1 MGLIPNVQPEDKELS
16 NYRLDTGA
24 TTETKRAQ
32 NIKHFLENHQT
43 AKILLFL
50 LIILGTSMV
59 SGDGILTP
67 CISVLSAVGG
77 IKALGQAILILL
89 FYVQRFGT
97 DKVGASF
104 ALIILVWFPFLFMIG
119 LYDLFKYDATALRAL
134 NPWYIMKYFI
144 RNGKNAWISLGGVVM
159 CITSPEAMFVD
170 LGHFSVCSIQ
180 ISFSGIHYSQIIV
193 AKCRHLRLDEPSVA
207 AWLVALC
214 QPGDVSDTFYFTI
227 LSPMYW
233 PTFVIAVLAAIIA
246 SQAMISGAFA
256 IIAQS
261 LSLGCFPRVKVY
273 IPEINYLIMIC
284 CVIVTVIFKNTEHI
298 SNAYGI
304 AVVAV
309 MVITTLMVTLIMLVV
324 WKTKIWWIKTF
335 FVVFAF
341 IELMSFTSVL
351 YKFVQGGYLPIAF
364 SLFVMIIMG
373 IWHYVHKQRFVY
385 ELNNKISSDYVSYL
399 VANPD
404 VNRVPGMGLLYSELV
419 QGISPIFSHFI
430 ANIPSIHSVL
440 VFVSIKSFPICKVI
454 LEERCLFRRVE
465 PRDLRMY
472 RCVVR
477 YGYKDKIEESDEFER
492 QLVENLKDFIW
503 HEHLMS
509 ATAEQLRSGGSGDLG
524 AQEEIQFVQR
534 AKDKGVVY
542 LLGVAKPNSSMF
554 KKIVV
559 NYAHSFLRKNFR
571 QGERFLA
578 IPRSRV
584 LRVGMTYET

>member
-1 MGLIPNVQPEDKELS
+1 
-16 NYRLDTGA
+16 
-24 TTETKRAQ
+24 
-32 NIKHFLENHQT
+32 
-43 AKILLFL
+43 
-50 LIILGTSMV
+50 
-59 SGDGILTP
+59 
-67 CISVLSAVGG
+67 
-77 IKALGQAILILL
+77 
-89 FYVQRFGT
+89 
-97 DKVGASF
+97 
-104 ALIILVWFPFLFMIG
+104 
-119 LYDLFKYDATALRAL
+119 
-134 NPWYIMKYFI
+134 
-144 RNGKNAWISLGGVVM
+144 
-159 CITSPEAMFVD
+159 
-170 LGHFSVCSIQ
+170 
-180 ISFSGIHYSQIIV
+180 
-193 AKCRHLRLDEPSVA
+193 
-207 AWLVALC
+207 
-214 QPGDVSDTFYFTI
+214 
-227 LSPMYW
+227 
-233 PTFVIAVLAAIIA
+233 
-246 SQAMISGAFA
+246 
-256 IIAQS
+256 
-261 LSLGCFPRVKVY
+261 
-273 IPEINYLIMIC
+273 MIC

-351 YKFVQGGYLPIAF
+351 YKFVQGGYLPLAF
-364 SLFVMIIMG
+364 SLFLMIFMG
-373 IWHYVHKQRFVY
+373 IWHYVHKQRYVY

-419 QGISPIFSHFI
+419 QGIPPIFSHFI

-440 VFVSIKSFPICKVI
+440 VFVSIKSIPISKVI

>member
-1 MGLIPNVQPEDKELS
+1 M
-16 NYRLDTGA
+16 
-24 TTETKRAQ
+24 
-32 NIKHFLENHQT
+32 
-43 AKILLFL
+43 
-50 LIILGTSMV
+50 
-59 SGDGILTP
+59 
-67 CISVLSAVGG
+67 
-77 IKALGQAILILL
+77 
-89 FYVQRFGT
+89 
-97 DKVGASF
+97 
-104 ALIILVWFPFLFMIG
+104 
-119 LYDLFKYDATALRAL
+119 
-134 NPWYIMKYFI
+134 
-144 RNGKNAWISLGGVVM
+144 
-159 CITSPEAMFVD
+159 
-170 LGHFSVCSIQ
+170 
-180 ISFSGIHYSQIIV
+180 
-193 AKCRHLRLDEPSVA
+193 
-207 AWLVALC
+207 
-214 QPGDVSDTFYFTI
+214 
-227 LSPMYW
+227 
-233 PTFVIAVLAAIIA
+233 
-246 SQAMISGAFA
+246 
-256 IIAQS
+256 
-261 LSLGCFPRVKVY
+261 
-273 IPEINYLIMIC
+273 
-284 CVIVTVIFKNTEHI
+284 
-298 SNAYGI
+298 
-304 AVVAV
+304 
-309 MVITTLMVTLIMLVV
+309 
-324 WKTKIWWIKTF
+324 
-335 FVVFAF
+335 VFAF

-419 QGISPIFSHFI
+419 QGIPPIFSHFI

-454 LEERCLFRRVE
+454 LEERFLFRRVE

-524 AQEEIQFVQR
+524 AQEEIQFVQI

-578 IPRSRV
+578 IPQSRV
-584 LRVGMTYET
+584 LRVGMTYEV